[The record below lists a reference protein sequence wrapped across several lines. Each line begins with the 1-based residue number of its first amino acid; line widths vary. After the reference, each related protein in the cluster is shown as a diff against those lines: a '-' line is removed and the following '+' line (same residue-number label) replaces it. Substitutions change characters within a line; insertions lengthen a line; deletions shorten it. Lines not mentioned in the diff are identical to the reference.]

1 MLKCQYQSTTRIA
14 ATRGIYLHAS
24 LLASCYHISRSKVNY
39 SCQQLQSDQQT
50 VIEARGQ
57 E

>member
-1 MLKCQYQSTTRIA
+1 MCQYQSTTRIA

-50 VIEARGQ
+50 VIEERGQ